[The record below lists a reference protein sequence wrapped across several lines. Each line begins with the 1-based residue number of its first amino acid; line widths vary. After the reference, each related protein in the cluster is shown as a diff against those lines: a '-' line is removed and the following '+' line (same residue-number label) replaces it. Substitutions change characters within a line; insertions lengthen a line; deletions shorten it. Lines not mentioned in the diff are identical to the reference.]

1 MRRPIGPQQP
11 AAPRGLEPVTIGA
24 ATKPR
29 AQDVGDA
36 LASWMASGS
45 SWFPR
50 PVEPPGQQPPPL
62 LPGEWPIRPPES
74 EYGQIVCAYYVP
86 RGAVA
91 WVHDI
96 EIAPYMSPGLF
107 LEPDPAVSFAKP
119 FRPGGQASY
128 GWHWQTG
135 PVWEGWAPAVAGV
148 RFAPAWRWAVMA
160 CANNLYRRRS
170 VAPPVG
176 LPVPVAQID
185 RIGLQA
191 TYRGQLPNGDVF
203 SRVPLVGAARGSE
216 ASWNIQVAEDTTICL
231 VVKGRNTVINPDSIN
246 GLASSMP
253 VAPFAGSF
261 GRLRGYQ
268 QQTQTDAARRNASRG
283 LGS

>member
-11 AAPRGLEPVTIGA
+11 SSPRGLEPAAIGA
-24 ATKPR
+24 AINPR

-45 SWFPR
+45 SWFPY
-50 PVEPPGQQPPPL
+50 PVQPNGGQPPPL
-62 LPGEWPIRPPES
+62 QPGEWPIRPPES
-74 EYGQIVCAYYVP
+74 EYAEIVCAYHVP
-86 RGAVA
+86 RGHVG

-96 EIAPYMSPGLF
+96 EIAPFMSPGLF
-107 LEPDPAVSFAKP
+107 LEPTPAVTFANP
-119 FRPGGQASY
+119 FSVGGQASY

-148 RFAPAWRWAVMA
+148 KFAPSWRWAVVA
-160 CANNLYRRRS
+160 APGNPWRRRP
-170 VAPPVG
+170 APPIG
-176 LPVPVAQID
+176 IPFPAA
-185 RIGLQA
+185 RIESLGFQA
-191 TYRGQLPNGDVF
+191 VYRGHLPTGEIY
-203 SRVPLVGAARGSE
+203 SRIPLVGAARGSE
-216 ASWNIQVAEDTTICL
+216 ASWNIQVAEDTTIAL
-231 VVKGRNTVINPDSIN
+231 VVKGRNTIILPESIN
-246 GLASSMP
+246 SIVVAMP

-268 QQTQTDAARRNASRG
+268 QQTATAAARRNASRG